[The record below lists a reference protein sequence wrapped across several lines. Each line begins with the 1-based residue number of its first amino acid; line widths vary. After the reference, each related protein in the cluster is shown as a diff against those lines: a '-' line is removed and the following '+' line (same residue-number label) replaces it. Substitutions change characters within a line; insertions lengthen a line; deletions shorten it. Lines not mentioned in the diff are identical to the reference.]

1 MLHSMQAV
9 VVYGMLCAQHT
20 ELIPGED
27 AAWLLV
33 TIEVRINSIHERD
46 NTR

>member
-1 MLHSMQAV
+1 MQAV

-20 ELIPGED
+20 ELVPSDD

-33 TIEVRINSIHERD
+33 IIEVRIN
-46 NTR
+46 